1 MKKKKNSRSTQHR
14 FNKGKTYLTSLISFH
29 NEMTGLMDEK
39 RALDFSSGTSVRHL
53 TLSPLRA
60 IIEMQLKYEQDDQT
74 VW

>member
-1 MKKKKNSRSTQHR
+1 MSN
-14 FNKGKTYLTSLISFH
+14 LISFY

-53 TLSPLRA
+53 TSPLRA